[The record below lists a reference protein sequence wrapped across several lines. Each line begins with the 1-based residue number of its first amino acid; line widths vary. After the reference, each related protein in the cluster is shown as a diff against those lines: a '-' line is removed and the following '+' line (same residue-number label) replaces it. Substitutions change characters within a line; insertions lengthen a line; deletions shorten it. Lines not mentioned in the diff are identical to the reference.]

1 MHWLFIDN
9 QPTQGL
15 YYATALFH
23 NILQARQT
31 WLPLHNILTSET
43 EYTGRTLYHEG
54 CGDISV
60 SVVGVSMVIWY
71 FHTAR
76 HGTWLCATQKIKLN
90 DILKAIFND
99 DI

>member
-1 MHWLFIDN
+1 MHWWFIDN

-23 NILQARQT
+23 TIIQARQT

-60 SVVGVSMVIWY
+60 SMWSVFQWSFDISTQLDME
-71 FHTAR
+71 
-76 HGTWLCATQKIKLN
+76 HGCVQHKRLS
-90 DILKAIFND
+90 
-99 DI
+99 